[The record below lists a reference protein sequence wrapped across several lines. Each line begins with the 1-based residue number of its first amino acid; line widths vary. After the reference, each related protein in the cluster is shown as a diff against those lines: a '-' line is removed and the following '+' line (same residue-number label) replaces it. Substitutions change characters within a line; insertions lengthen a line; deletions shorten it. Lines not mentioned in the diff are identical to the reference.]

1 MRWLF
6 SKKIVF
12 LCVLLAGMISLSNMT
27 SGIVNAAGNEVKPA
41 FAPATIAVVRDYED
55 PRIRKLA
62 EMLVNYSVSLKKGE
76 KILLS
81 INNENSVPLAK
92 AIIDEVYRMGG
103 IPFLEMGDE
112 RLNRALYFGLTA
124 EQCQLM
130 LSWDSLKYGSM
141 NALLF
146 LNSVNNSAEYSDVPT
161 EKINIGSKYYDG
173 PLNNQ
178 ILSSKIRWCLLGI
191 PSSGMAQ
198 KADMSTEAY
207 TDFYYKVCT
216 VDYGKLAKA
225 MEPLIRLMK
234 VTDKVRIVGPGTD
247 LTFSIKNIPSVACTG
262 HINIPDGELYTAPVK
277 NSVNGT
283 LTINQ
288 PSKRYG
294 VTYQDIRL
302 KFKDGKIVK
311 ATANYSEKLNL
322 ILDTDEGA
330 RYLGEFSFGLNPY
343 IEKPM
348 NNLLFDEKIA
358 MSFHIAIGNS
368 YPNADNGNHSG
379 LHWDLVCIQTPEFG
393 GGEIWFDGK
402 LIRKNGLFVLPE
414 LLGLNPENLK

>member
-1 MRWLF
+1 M
-6 SKKIVF
+6 KKIAMTIVVMLF
-12 LCVLLAGMISLSNMT
+12 MASLIP
-27 SGIVNAAGNEVKPA
+27 GQAAA
-41 FAPATIAVVRDYED
+41 APEKKSQAASAPDAITIVRDYED

-62 EMLVNYSVSLKKGE
+62 EILVNYSVNLKKGE

-81 INNENSVPLAK
+81 ITNENSVPLAK
-92 AIIDEVYRMGG
+92 AIIDAVYRIGG
-103 IPFLEMGDE
+103 IPFIEMGDE
-112 RLNRALYFGLTA
+112 RLNRALSLGWTA

-130 LSWDSLKYGSM
+130 LSWDSLKCGSM
-141 NALLF
+141 NALLI
-146 LNSVNNSAEYSDVPT
+146 LASADNSSEYSDVPA
-161 EKINIGSKYYDG
+161 EKINMFSKYYG
-173 PLNNQ
+173 EPLNNK
-178 ILSSKIRWCLLGI
+178 ILSAKIRWCLLGI
-191 PSSGMAQ
+191 PSPGVAQ

-216 VDYGKLAKA
+216 VNYNKLAKA
-225 MEPLIRLMK
+225 LEPLARLMK
-234 VTDKVRIVGPGTD
+234 ATDKVRIVGPGTD

-262 HINIPDGELYTAPVK
+262 QENIPDGELYTAPVK

-288 PSKRYG
+288 PSKWYG

-302 KFKDGKIVK
+302 KFKEGKIIK
-311 ATANYSEKLNL
+311 AAANYPEKLNQV
-322 ILDTDEGA
+322 LDVDEGA

-343 IEKPM
+343 IEKPL
-348 NNLLFDEKIA
+348 NSTLFDEKIS

-368 YPNADNGNHSG
+368 YPEADNGNHSG
-379 LHWDLVCIQTPEFG
+379 LHWDLVCIQSPEYG

-402 LIRKNGLFVLPE
+402 LVRKDGKFVLPE

>member
-1 MRWLF
+1 MQGLF
-6 SKKIVF
+6 SKKIVAVF
-12 LCVLLAGMISLSNMT
+12 ALLVGVISLSSMT
-27 SGIVNAAGNEVKPA
+27 SGIVEAADNVNQSTSTTDA
-41 FAPATIAVVRDYED
+41 ITTVRDYED
-55 PRIRKLA
+55 PRILKLA
-62 EMLVNYSVSLKKGE
+62 EMLVNYSVNLKKGE

-81 INNENSVPLAK
+81 ITNENSVPLAK

-103 IPFLEMGDE
+103 LPFVEMGDE
-112 RLNRALYFGLTA
+112 RLNRALSLGLTA

-130 LSWDSLKYGSM
+130 LSWDSLKCGSM

-146 LNSVNNSAEYSDVPT
+146 LASADNSSEYSDVPA
-161 EKINIGSKYYDG
+161 EKINMGSKYYG
-173 PLNNQ
+173 EPLNNK

-191 PSSGMAQ
+191 PSPGVAQ
-198 KADMSTEAY
+198 KAGMSTEAY

-216 VDYGKLAKA
+216 VDYDKLAKA
-225 MEPLIRLMK
+225 VEPLVRLMK
-234 VTDKVRIVGPGTD
+234 ATDKVRIVGPGTD

-262 HINIPDGELYTAPVK
+262 HANIPDGELYTAPVK

-283 LTINQ
+283 LIINQ
-288 PSKRYG
+288 PSTWNG

-302 KFKDGKIVK
+302 KFKEGKIIK
-311 ATANYSEKLNL
+311 ATANNSEKLNQV
-322 ILDTDEGA
+322 LDTDEGA

-348 NNLLFDEKIA
+348 NSTLFDEKIA

-368 YPNADNGNHSG
+368 YPDAENGNRSG
-379 LHWDLVCIQTPEFG
+379 LHWDLVCIQSKEFG

-402 LIRKNGLFVLPE
+402 LVRKDGKFVLPE